1 MTSEESR
8 NATAEGAA
16 QEILRAIYGDHLEGC
31 AVRPERIASIVVQ
44 ALNKDP
50 LPDAELFALYEKAL
64 EAVHLLAS
72 PPTDGEALVPE
83 DLPELLSGRLDTI
96 RDLTQRLVEMSRRR
110 EPRMNANERESGTGP
125 GNDDD

>member
-16 QEILRAIYGDHLEGC
+16 QEILRAIYGDNLEGC

-96 RDLTQRLVEMSRRR
+96 RNLTQRLVEMSRRSR
-110 EPRMNANERESGTGP
+110 FGAAPDPLEDP
-125 GNDDD
+125 G